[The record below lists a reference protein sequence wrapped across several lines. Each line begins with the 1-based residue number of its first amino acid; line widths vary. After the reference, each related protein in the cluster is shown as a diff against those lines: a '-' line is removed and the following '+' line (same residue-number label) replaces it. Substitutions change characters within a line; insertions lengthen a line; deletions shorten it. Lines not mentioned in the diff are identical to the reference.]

1 MQKLLLTGEIQT
13 LNIKFTKKINM
24 KKSLSTILLLFYSFF
39 IYSQDVNNSSV
50 QSGLS
55 AERFPVFPNCE
66 NLQSPALESCFY
78 NEVQDFVFQ
87 NFEVPDNLKQNNY
100 QGSVKVLF
108 EVDGNGIFKVIY
120 TDAVAE
126 NLILETKRVFAK
138 FPIIKPSTYNGRP
151 VYSKYTITI
160 AIPLKSKEQLAAEAL
175 VRAEIVKNNTKQL
188 TELDSIVYKKFRNPE
203 FESHINV
210 PFSHSYYAQF
220 DGSLNKVGSNN
231 HTASKPYTYVEVSK
245 YYDLKAVNEKLKK
258 NTSGWW
264 ARKLWNESAVEIQG
278 DGYWFTLNPILDLQ
292 VGKATH
298 SANSQTYVN
307 TRGINFRGGLGSQ
320 LNFTT
325 TVFESQG
332 RFAGYFNRYAES
344 IRPAGGDPAI
354 IPGMGIAKRFKTDG
368 YDFPLAEA
376 NLTFAPNKYID
387 LQLGYGR
394 NFIGDGYRSLLE
406 SDGASPYPYFKINTN
421 FWKIKYTN
429 TYMWLKDVRPEVT
442 LEKTY
447 ATKFMANHYLSWNVS
462 NKLNLGFFES
472 VVWTNTNNRRFDM
485 SFVNPIIFYRTVEFE
500 SSARTGNALLG
511 LTYKYKWNNQINTY
525 GQFLLDE
532 FSLGEVKKQDNSWKN
547 KFGYQLGVKY
557 YNAFHVDNLLL
568 QLEYNHVRPYVYSHS
583 NPITNYAHNN
593 QSIGH
598 QWGGNFKEFLAI
610 ARYHK
615 GRYFGDAKITIGTRG
630 LDFDTAADSFN
641 YGGNIYKDYDEK
653 RPFDSGVKVGQGNKT
668 AVFIADIQGGYLIN
682 PATNLKLFGSYI
694 YRSFDP
700 NMNTATTFNQST
712 NWFTLGIRSDVF
724 NWYFDY

>member
-1 MQKLLLTGEIQT
+1 MGEIQA
-13 LNIKFTKKINM
+13 LNTKFTKKINM
-24 KKSLSTILLLFYSFF
+24 KKSLSTVLLLFYSFF
-39 IYSQDVNNSSV
+39 IHSQNVNNSSL
-50 QSGLS
+50 QSDLS

-66 NLQSPALESCFY
+66 NLQSNELKNCFY
-78 NEVQDFVFQ
+78 NKVLDFIFQ
-87 NFEVPDNLKQNNY
+87 NFEVPENLKQTNY

-108 EVDGNGIFKVIY
+108 EVDGNGSFKVIY
-120 TDAVAE
+120 TDAVDE
-126 NLILETKRVFAK
+126 SLIKETKRVFGE
-138 FPIIKPSTYNGRP
+138 FPKIKPSTYNGKP
-151 VYSKYTITI
+151 TYSKYTITI
-160 AIPLKSKEQLAAEAL
+160 AIPLKSPEQLASEAL
-175 VRAEIVKNNTKQL
+175 IRAEIINNNTKQV

-203 FESHINV
+203 FESHLNI
-210 PFSHSYYAQF
+210 PFSHSYYSQF
-220 DGSLNKVGSNN
+220 DASLNQVGSNN
-231 HTASKPYTYVEVSK
+231 HTASKPYTYAEVSK
-245 YYDLKAVNEKLKK
+245 YYDFKGVNEKLKK

-264 ARKLWNESAVEIQG
+264 SRKLWNENTVEIQG
-278 DGYWFTLNPILDLQ
+278 EDYWFTLNPILDLQ
-292 VGKATH
+292 AGAATH
-298 SANSQTYVN
+298 SEVSRTYIN
-307 TRGINFRGGLGSQ
+307 TRGLNFRGGLGKDI
-320 LNFTT
+320 NFTA

-332 RFAGYFNRYAES
+332 RFADYFNRYAES
-344 IRPAGGDPAI
+344 IKPAGGDPAI

-376 NLTFAPNKYID
+376 NLTFAPSKFID

-394 NFIGDGYRSLLE
+394 NFIGDGYRSVLE
-406 SDGASPYPYFKINTN
+406 SDGASPYPYVKINTN

-429 TYMWLKDVRPEVT
+429 TYMWLKDVRPEAT
-442 LEKTY
+442 LERTY
-447 ATKFMANHYLSWNVS
+447 STKFMANHYLNWNVS

-472 VVWTNTNNRRFDM
+472 VVWTNTNNRGFDM
-485 SFVNPIIFYRTVEFE
+485 SFVNPIIFYRSVEFA

-511 LTYKYKWNNQINTY
+511 LTYKYKFNNQINTY

-532 FSLGEVKKQDNSWKN
+532 FSLGEVKKGNNSWKN

-615 GRYFGDAKITIGTRG
+615 GRYFGDAKITVGTRG
-630 LDFDTAADSFN
+630 LDFDTVDDNYN
-641 YGGNIYKDYDEK
+641 YGGNIYKDYDEN

-682 PATNLKLFGSYI
+682 PSTNLKLFGSYI

-712 NWFTLGIRSDVF
+712 NWFTLGVRSDVF

>member
-1 MQKLLLTGEIQT
+1 
-13 LNIKFTKKINM
+13 M
-24 KKSLSTILLLFYSFF
+24 KKSLLTILLLFYSFF

-50 QSGLS
+50 KSSLS

-78 NEVQDFVFQ
+78 SEVQDFVYQ
-87 NFEVPDNLKQNNY
+87 NFEVPENLKQNNY

-108 EVDGNGIFKVIY
+108 EVDGNGVFKVIY
-120 TDAVAE
+120 TDAVDE

-138 FPIIKPSTYNGRP
+138 FPKIKPSTYNGRP
-151 VYSKYTITI
+151 AYSKYTITI
-160 AIPLKSKEQLAAEAL
+160 AIPLKSPEQLAAEAL
-175 VRAEIVKNNTKQL
+175 VRAEIVKNDTKQL
-188 TELDSIVYKKFRNPE
+188 TELDSMVYKKFRNPE
-203 FESHINV
+203 FESHLNV

-220 DGSLNKVGSNN
+220 DGALNKVGSNN

-264 ARKLWNESAVEIQG
+264 ARKLWNESTVEIQG

-298 SANSQTYVN
+298 SPNSQTYVN
-307 TRGINFRGGLGSQ
+307 TRGINFRGGLGPQ

-442 LEKTY
+442 LERTY
-447 ATKFMANHYLSWNVS
+447 ATKYMANHYLSWNIS
-462 NKLNLGFFES
+462 NKFNLGLFES
-472 VVWTNTNNRRFDM
+472 VIWTNSNDRGFDVN
-485 SFVNPIIFYRTVEFE
+485 FVNPIIFYRSVEFA
-500 SSARTGNALLG
+500 SSARSGNAVLG
-511 LTYKYKWNNQINTY
+511 LTYKYKLNNQINTY

-557 YNAFHVDNLLL
+557 YDAFHVDNLLL

-610 ARYHK
+610 ARYHNA
-615 GRYFGDAKITIGTRG
+615 RYFGDAKITVGTRG

-668 AVFIADIQGGYLIN
+668 AIFIADIQGGYLIN